1 MTKMAEAQ
9 RGRAAGGQMRPKF
22 PGFSDL
28 ERNVIQH
35 ARIFT
40 EPAALRLARAE
51 PLLKRSIPVL
61 ITAFLLVVAI
71 SRFSGIVIEYARME
85 ASARQVTV
93 LAAATASAALQENG
107 AALFDKS
114 QKWEVEQRLNTFLP
128 ADMLEPGAFVLAVR
142 NDGRVFAGS
151 SGSLPYTGRTLATV
165 APEVAA
171 FQYFGERSTVMKT
184 FISGGEHIVALAQV
198 PGGAGTLL
206 VASPLSRIDKLW
218 RDEVSLNVTLFA
230 GISAILL
237 VVLYA
242 YYIQAKRARDADQI
256 FAESNLR
263 VETALS
269 RGRCGLWDFDMPNRR
284 LFWSRSMYEMLGM
297 PPQGN
302 VLSFGDA
309 ARLMHPDDGSIY
321 KVARTIARGDARQ
334 IDQIFRMRHA
344 DGHYVWLRA
353 RAQVIR
359 TTSGRVH
366 LIGIAMDVT
375 EQHRL
380 AQRYAEADQRLA
392 DAIECTSE
400 AFVLWDKND
409 RLVMCNA
416 HYQQAYQLP
425 DSVLVPGTERSVVNA
440 AAARP
445 IIERRIADPDRSN
458 HSQTSEVQLSDQRW
472 LQINDRRTRD
482 GGMVS
487 VGTDITLLK
496 RHQVRLRESERRLM
510 ATIGDLSA
518 SRITLERQKA
528 ELSVANANYQ
538 AEKERA
544 EAANRAKSEF
554 LANMSHE
561 LRTPLNAILGFS
573 EILQNQMFGPLGS
586 DKYDEYSH
594 DIHDSGKHLLNVI
607 NDILDMSKIEAGQMQ
622 INREKIDLAPLIE
635 ETLRFTTIPAEQK
648 NICVDQQVSSGLT
661 IVADRRAMKQV
672 LLNLLSNAVK
682 FTNEGGRISLR
693 ARKVAG
699 AVTLTIADTGIGIP
713 RAALQKIGQ
722 PFEQVQNQYA
732 KSRGGSGLGLAIS
745 RSLTSLHGGSMKIY
759 STENVGTIIS
769 LRIPDTALRDPLDRP
784 ACRAL
789 PTAEENQRLTVA

>member
-1 MTKMAEAQ
+1 LTKMAEAQ
-9 RGRAAGGQMRPKF
+9 RGRAAGERLRPKF
-22 PGFSDL
+22 PGFSRL
-28 ERNVIQH
+28 ERDVIQH

-40 EPAALRLARAE
+40 EPAVRRLAGAE
-51 PLLKRSIPVL
+51 PLLKRSIPIL

-71 SRFSGIVIEYARME
+71 SRISGIMVEYARME
-85 ASARQVTV
+85 ASSRQVTV

-107 AALFDKS
+107 VALFDKA
-114 QKWEVEQRLNTFLP
+114 QKWDVEQRLNAVLSP
-128 ADMLEPGAFVLAVR
+128 DMLEPGAFVLTVR
-142 NDGRVFAGS
+142 NDGRIFAS
-151 SGSLPYTGRTLATV
+151 SPDGAVYTGRTLNAV

-184 FISGGEHIVALAQV
+184 FIGGTEHIVALMQV

-206 VASPLSRIDKLW
+206 VATPLAGIQKLW

-237 VVLYA
+237 IVLYA

-297 PPQGN
+297 PPQSN

-321 KVARTIARGDARQ
+321 KVARTIAKGDARQ

-344 DGHYVWLRA
+344 DGHYVWMRA

-359 TTSGRVH
+359 TASGRVH

-409 RLVMCNA
+409 RLVMCNT
-416 HYQQAYQLP
+416 HYQQAYKLP
-425 DSVLVPGTERSVVNA
+425 DRVLVAGTERSVVNA

-458 HSQTSEVQLSDQRW
+458 QSQTSEVQLSDQRW

-482 GGMVS
+482 GGLVS

-510 ATIGDLSA
+510 ATIGDLST

-528 ELSVANANYQ
+528 ELSVANSNYQ

-586 DKYDEYSH
+586 EKYDEYSH

-607 NDILDMSKIEAGQMQ
+607 NDILDMSKIEAGQMKL
-622 INREKIDLAPLIE
+622 NRETIDLAPLIM
-635 ETLRFTTIPAEQK
+635 ETLRFTTIPAQQK
-648 NICVDQQVSSGLT
+648 NICVDQQISSGLT
-661 IVADRRAMKQV
+661 ITADRRAMKQV

-682 FTNEGGRISLR
+682 FTNEGGKISLR

-713 RAALQKIGQ
+713 RLALDKIGQ
-722 PFEQVQNQYA
+722 PFEQVQSQYA
-732 KSRGGSGLGLAIS
+732 KSKGGSGLGLAIS
-745 RSLTSLHGGSMKIY
+745 RSLTNLHGGAMKIH
-759 STENVGTIIS
+759 SQENVGTIIS
-769 LRIPDTALRDPLDRP
+769 LRIPDTSPRVL
-784 ACRAL
+784 
-789 PTAEENQRLTVA
+789 

>member
-9 RGRAAGGQMRPKF
+9 RGRAAGERLRPRF
-22 PGFSDL
+22 PGFSRL
-28 ERNVIQH
+28 ERDVIQH

-40 EPAALRLARAE
+40 EPAVRRLAGAE
-51 PLLKRSIPVL
+51 PLLKRSIPIL

-71 SRFSGIVIEYARME
+71 SRISGIMVEYARME

-107 AALFDKS
+107 VALFDKA
-114 QKWEVEQRLNTFLP
+114 QKWDVEQRLNAVLSP
-128 ADMLEPGAFVLAVR
+128 DMLESGAFVLTVR
-142 NDGRVFAGS
+142 NDGRIFAS
-151 SGSLPYTGRTLATV
+151 SPDGAVYTGRTLNGV

-184 FISGGEHIVALAQV
+184 FIGGTEHIVALMQV
-198 PGGAGTLL
+198 PGGAGMLL
-206 VASPLSRIDKLW
+206 VATPLSGIQKLW

-237 VVLYA
+237 IVLYA

-297 PPQGN
+297 PPQSN

-321 KVARTIARGDARQ
+321 KVARTIAKGDARQ

-344 DGHYVWLRA
+344 DGHYVWMRA

-359 TTSGRVH
+359 TASGRVH

-409 RLVMCNA
+409 RLVMCNT
-416 HYQQAYQLP
+416 HYQQAYKLP
-425 DSVLVPGTERSVVNA
+425 DRVLVAGTERSVVNS

-458 HSQTSEVQLSDQRW
+458 QSQTSEVQLSDQRW

-482 GGMVS
+482 GGLVS

-510 ATIGDLSA
+510 ATIGDLST

-586 DKYDEYSH
+586 EKYDEYSH

-607 NDILDMSKIEAGQMQ
+607 NDILDMSKIEAGQMKL
-622 INREKIDLAPLIE
+622 NRETIDLAPLIM
-635 ETLRFTTIPAEQK
+635 ETLRFTTIPAQQK
-648 NICVDQQVSSGLT
+648 NICVDQQISSGLT
-661 IVADRRAMKQV
+661 ITADRRAMKQV

-682 FTNEGGRISLR
+682 FTNEGGKISLR

-713 RAALQKIGQ
+713 RLALEKIGQ
-722 PFEQVQNQYA
+722 PFEQVQSQYA
-732 KSRGGSGLGLAIS
+732 KSKGGSGLGLAIS
-745 RSLTSLHGGSMKIY
+745 RSLTNLHGGAMRIHSQ
-759 STENVGTIIS
+759 ENVGTIIS
-769 LRIPDTALRDPLDRP
+769 LRIPDTSPR
-784 ACRAL
+784 
-789 PTAEENQRLTVA
+789 TV